1 MAIGIGEIQKA
12 RKIFTSSKTSPDTAK
27 SKLLKEL
34 ERIVASRKYR
44 ETIALLG
51 ACPGGIDSIELLTG
65 ETDGHWFKYF
75 LDGNGLRVHVGFGNT
90 GEFKQASLDDF
101 AETLIREYK
110 TPEDAIR
117 EINAKV
123 NSRLKEI
130 VAVADGMADKKP

>member
-51 ACPGGIDSIELLTG
+51 ACPRGIDSIELLTG

-75 LDGNGLRVHVGFGNT
+75 LDGNGLRVHAGFRDT
-90 GEFKQASLDDF
+90 GKFQEASLDDL
-101 AETLIREYK
+101 AESLIREYN

-117 EINAKV
+117 GVNEKV
-123 NSRLKEI
+123 DSRLKEI
-130 VAVADGMADKKP
+130 VAVADNMAGKTP